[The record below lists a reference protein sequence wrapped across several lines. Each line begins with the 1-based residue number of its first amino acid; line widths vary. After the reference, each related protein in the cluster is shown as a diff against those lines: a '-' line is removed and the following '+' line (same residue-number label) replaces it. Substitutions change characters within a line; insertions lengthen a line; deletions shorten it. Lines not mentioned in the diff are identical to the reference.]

1 MTILQEEVENFL
13 KGTGGKIDM
22 NKKPIPYLYL
32 DDETGQ
38 PMLMNEKCTI
48 FFSETISILR
58 ESLHRVIGEGS
69 ELVLRVIGRDMGKK
83 YAQLVMKQFPELE
96 DVSKITQIHELCS
109 IILRNTGFGKI
120 KILELDLKKP
130 FFKAVIKDAPSCLN
144 FSSRPTTYNLE
155 AGMLSGILGRI
166 LGVEMAVAECEYNK
180 EEDNYEVTL
189 RRVAE

>member
-1 MTILQEEVENFL
+1 MY
-13 KGTGGKIDM
+13 
-22 NKKPIPYLYL
+22 KKPIPYLYL

-58 ESLHRVIGEGS
+58 ESLYRVIGEGS

-96 DVSKITQIHELCS
+96 DVSKTTQIHELCS

-130 FFKAVIKDAPSCLN
+130 LFKAVIKDAPSCLT

-166 LGVEMAVAECEYNK
+166 LDVEMAVAECEYNK